1 MSSEPQQTSDDDLEI
16 EPPHVL
22 IVDDD
27 TGIRS
32 GLQRYLG
39 KNGYRVTAAGDAA
52 EARARLKGL
61 TFDLMVLDIMMPGE
75 DGLALTESLRKTLD
89 VPILLLTAKGDPEDR
104 IAGLEVG
111 ADDYLAKPFEPKE
124 LLLRIQT
131 ILRRTR
137 PEEKSG
143 KEIRMGECAYNLHRQ
158 ELTRDQRPLRLTT
171 AELTLLDLFARN
183 PGRVFSRLELCENT
197 GAGLERTVDVQ
208 ITRLRRKIEP
218 DPRAPLYLQTVRG
231 KGYTLL
237 PE

>member
-1 MSSEPQQTSDDDLEI
+1 MADANPANAGEENENL
-16 EPPHVL
+16 PHVL

-27 TGIRS
+27 TRIRDL
-32 GLQRYLG
+32 LQRYLSG
-39 KNGYRVTAAGDAA
+39 NGYRVTAARDAVD
-52 EARARLKGL
+52 ARAKLKGL
-61 TFDLMVLDIMMPGE
+61 TFDLIVLDIMMPGE
-75 DGLALTESLRKTLD
+75 SGLTLTESLRKTLD
-89 VPILLLTAKGDPEDR
+89 VPILLLTARGEPQDR

-137 PEEKSG
+137 PEEKTG
-143 KEIRMGECAYNLHRQ
+143 REIKMGICVYNLHRK
-158 ELTRDQRPLRLTT
+158 ELLRNERPIHLTT
-171 AELTLLDLFARN
+171 AESTLLDLFAHN
-183 PGRVFSRLELCENT
+183 PGRIFTRIELCENT

-208 ITRLRRKIEP
+208 MTRLRRKIED

-231 KGYTLL
+231 KGYMLV